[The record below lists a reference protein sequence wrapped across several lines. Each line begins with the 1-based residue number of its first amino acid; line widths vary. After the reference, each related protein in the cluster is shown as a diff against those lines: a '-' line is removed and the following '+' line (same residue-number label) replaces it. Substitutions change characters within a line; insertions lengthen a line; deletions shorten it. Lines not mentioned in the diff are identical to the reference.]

1 MCKVISVANI
11 KGGVAKTTTAANLG
25 VGLVKKGKRVLL
37 VDLDPQGSLSL
48 GLGIRN
54 NKELPYTVSTVIQKV
69 INEIEISEGEGI
81 IHNDEGV
88 DILPSNHSLRTVEQ
102 QLDEVMSKEH
112 ILEEYID
119 GIRDRYDYIIIDCNP
134 GVDNGL
140 QVKRQPDGR
149 CHGKHSH
156 KRQCYTRRMVYKI
169 KVLNT
174 INFARSMHYNPF
186 AYIRSEKDIL
196 KLVNTIIVNTKG
208 EGQQSGE
215 DFWVKAEKLLYT
227 AYIGFIWYEAPEK
240 EQNFSMLIDMIDASE
255 AREDDE
261 SFKNPVDLLFD
272 ELEAE
277 KPNHFAVRQYK
288 KYKLAAG
295 KTAKS
300 ILISCGARLAPFDIA
315 ELRELTSYDELELDK
330 LGTERTAL
338 FVIMR
343 AYQSNRRLCWHY
355 INRSVCCC
363 HWCVFVWP

>member
-134 GVDNGL
+134 GVDNLILNALTCCDSVLIPSPPEYLCVEGL
-140 QVKRQPDGR
+140 QEIIRTIGQVK
-149 CHGKHSH
+149 
-156 KRQCYTRRMVYKI
+156 KRLNRKI
-169 KVLNT
+169 EIEGVLLT
-174 INFARSMHYNPF
+174 
-186 AYIRSEKDIL
+186 
-196 KLVNTIIVNTKG
+196 IVNGRTNIARDIMNKM
-208 EGQQSGE
+208 EEAYGQHLKIFQTVIPES
-215 DFWVKAEKLLYT
+215 VKAKEAVANESSIKAELTNY
-227 AYIGFIWYEAPEK
+227 ANMMMQASMYKYIGNV
-240 EQNFSMLIDMIDASE
+240 QNTGMSIGTASQLME
-255 AREDDE
+255 GKLRKTQQKVTEGN
-261 SFKNPVDLLFD
+261 SRLGSTPPTTPIT
-272 ELEAE
+272 
-277 KPNHFAVRQYK
+277 PN
-288 KYKLAAG
+288 G
-295 KTAKS
+295 
-300 ILISCGARLAPFDIA
+300 
-315 ELRELTSYDELELDK
+315 
-330 LGTERTAL
+330 
-338 FVIMR
+338 
-343 AYQSNRRLCWHY
+343 SN
-355 INRSVCCC
+355 NTN
-363 HWCVFVWP
+363 